1 MSRYFT
7 DIGKIKFPLK
17 IEFRMKCHLK
27 IDMKKMFDSR
37 KNVTTTDAP
46 EANIIF
52 TKALFIQYEQFL
64 LDKNF

>member
-1 MSRYFT
+1 
-7 DIGKIKFPLK
+7 
-17 IEFRMKCHLK
+17 MKCHLK